1 MNWFNAYQSQSEGQQ
16 FQALLWCDL
25 PDENISFIRKLCFG
39 ALWWWVYLQGYLR
52 TPFYHPINAGFMRRK
67 HLGGFKRHFIQ
78 SKVFRSPNGGF
89 HGLQLFL
96 IFLSQGDLIFESRA
110 KLIKTILLFK
120 DTQTHTCIHLEPP
133 MFWVSH
139 DLLIYYFPTK
149 KAKNSPPTPTPTH
162 LWVWHWLA
170 KDHLILVWNR
180 IFNPI
185 EFSLS
190 SFTLGPC
197 L

>member
-110 KLIKTILLFK
+110 NLIKSILLFK
-120 DTQTHTCIHLEPP
+120 DTHTNTPWASHVLSVPWSLNLLFSNKKGKKQPPHTHTHTL
-133 MFWVSH
+133 VS
-139 DLLIYYFPTK
+139 
-149 KAKNSPPTPTPTH
+149 
-162 LWVWHWLA
+162 V
-170 KDHLILVWNR
+170 
-180 IFNPI
+180 
-185 EFSLS
+185 
-190 SFTLGPC
+190 TLTSKRPSDSGMK
-197 L
+197 